1 MLGGGIAA
9 PSSAEVAAAHSALD
23 GALRAA
29 GLRGL
34 RGRDWSEE
42 SESVLAARD
51 LLLRNGWVFP
61 PASNGLCLAKVR
73 ERTQGLS
80 KRLWGRTIRYRRVRH
95 GAPVVYDLLVQ
106 HGALGVLPP
115 LGRWADR
122 TVFLDEDA
130 LARRA
135 GRGRYAAVSLA
146 QLREQVELEQV
157 AAMAAAR
164 GAGSEAVARRRVW
177 LTLLRYGELPL
188 VRARLELSASRED
201 DPEGPAT
208 WVLRVA
214 RPDGADPTGTRR
226 RAEAVYERLS
236 GR

>member
-1 MLGGGIAA
+1 VGGVAA
-9 PSSAEVAAAHSALD
+9 PSSADVAQAHSALD
-23 GALRAA
+23 VALRAA

-34 RGRDWSEE
+34 SGRDWSED
-42 SESVLAARD
+42 SEAVLAARN
-51 LLLRNGWVFP
+51 LLLRHDWVFP
-61 PASNGLCLAKVR
+61 PASKGICLAKVL

-80 KRLWGRTIRYRRVRH
+80 RQLWGQRVRYRRVRH
-95 GAPVVYDLLVQ
+95 RAPVVYDLLVQ

-146 QLREQVELEQV
+146 QLREHVELEQV

-177 LTLLRYGELPL
+177 LTLLRYGALPL
-188 VRARLELSASRED
+188 VAARLDFSARKED
-201 DPEGPAT
+201 DPEGPAS
-208 WVLRVA
+208 WVQRVA
-214 RPDGADPTGTRR
+214 RPDPGDPVGTRR
-226 RAEAVYERLS
+226 RAAALYERLS

>member
-1 MLGGGIAA
+1 MFAGGIAA

-42 SESVLAARD
+42 SESVLAARN
-51 LLLRNGWVFP
+51 LLLRHDWVFP
-61 PASNGLCLAKVR
+61 PASNGLCLAKVL
-73 ERTQGLS
+73 ERAQGLS
-80 KRLWGRTIRYRRVRH
+80 RRLWGRTVRYRRVSHR
-95 GAPVVYDLLVQ
+95 APVVYDPLVQ
-106 HGALGVLPP
+106 HGRLGVLPP

-122 TVFLDEDA
+122 TVFLDEEA

-135 GRGRYAAVSLA
+135 GRGGYAAVSLA
-146 QLREQVELEQV
+146 QLREHVELEQV

-188 VRARLELSASRED
+188 VAARLELSARRED
-201 DPEGPAT
+201 DPEGPAS
-208 WVLRVA
+208 WVQRVA
-214 RPDGADPTGTRR
+214 RPDPSDPAGTRQ
-226 RAEAVYERLS
+226 RATALYERLS